1 MSLDRKDRSVVPRY
15 WLEFETTEY
24 NKLTGKVE
32 THTQLEWM
40 SIQHPAMFKKLSLR
54 QKKK

>member
-1 MSLDRKDRSVVPRY
+1 MTLNRKDRTVVPRY

-24 NKLTGKVE
+24 NKLTCKVE

-40 SIQHPAMFKKLSLR
+40 SIQQPQLLKKY
-54 QKKK
+54 K

>member
-40 SIQHPAMFKKLSLR
+40 SIQHPAMFKKLR
-54 QKKK
+54 

>member
-1 MSLDRKDRSVVPRY
+1 MALNRKDRSVVPRY

-32 THTQLEWM
+32 THT
-40 SIQHPAMFKKLSLR
+40 IR
-54 QKKK
+54 VDVYTTTCYV